1 MITGT
6 RHLRRCRFPSNSSAR
21 QRVINHIYPSRACRP
36 VTVPCL
42 CLERGEGG
50 HRGFSLNSK
59 PVINLGCVGVLRMT
73 RLWVRNNI
81 GDGGQVSQGCP
92 VRPTLIHARCLGVGL
107 RLGFLQ
113 SLSSLYPSPFT
124 KDTTL
129 SRRHVRTWKLLLT
142 NERLCSRRSKSN
154 FIITL
159 AWDLFTHE
167 SSP

>member
-1 MITGT
+1 MIPTTGYPHPSRLRPNYEKFPRALLCERPPNPPMITGT
-6 RHLRRCRFPSNSSAR
+6 RHLRWCRFPSNSSAR

-92 VRPTLIHARCLGVGL
+92 VRPTLIHARCRGVGL
-107 RLGFLQ
+107 HLSV
-113 SLSSLYPSPFT
+113 SLSIFLRLTT
-124 KDTTL
+124 KDTPL
-129 SRRHVRTWKLLLT
+129 SRRHVRT
-142 NERLCSRRSKSN
+142 
-154 FIITL
+154 
-159 AWDLFTHE
+159 
-167 SSP
+167 